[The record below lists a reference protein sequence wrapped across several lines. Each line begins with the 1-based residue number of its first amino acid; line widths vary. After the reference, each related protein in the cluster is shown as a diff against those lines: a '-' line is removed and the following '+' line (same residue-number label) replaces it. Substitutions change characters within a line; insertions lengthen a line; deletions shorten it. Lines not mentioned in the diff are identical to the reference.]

1 MDQIS
6 PPAAT
11 ASPELRDA
19 DWPSPRVAWYA
30 VFVFSLS
37 LMVNFLDRGILT
49 LLVEPLK
56 RDLHLSDTQIS
67 LVMGFAFVVF
77 YAILG
82 LPIARMVDTK
92 SRRVIIGIG
101 LAIWALTT
109 AACGLATGFAA
120 LFLFRILVGV
130 GEACTGPATFSM
142 LADLFP
148 PARLPRAIAMLNFG
162 FITGNGLA
170 LLIGGAVIFALT
182 AHPVVNLPLFGPVAP
197 WRLVFF
203 AVGLPGLLVALLMA
217 TVPEPARR
225 GRIAGD
231 QSKPLPLSKV
241 VAFVVANRAVYVP
254 LLGGLALNTI
264 LSFGYG
270 MWVPAFY
277 IRTFGWTPGQVG
289 LISGL
294 VYLLVWPLGAV
305 FGSRLAEWLAAR
317 GRADANMRVVALAM
331 ILTVPGSVIFPLI
344 PNATAA
350 VVLSAALGFV
360 HAWVLGP
367 QNAAIQ
373 IITPNEMRGQV
384 TALFLFVFNV
394 IGFGFGAT
402 VVALLTDH
410 VFGGASGLKLS
421 LATAAATLGPLAAV
435 VIWWG
440 LPAYGAAVERARTWE

>member
-1 MDQIS
+1 MDQIT
-6 PPAAT
+6 PLAAT
-11 ASPELRDA
+11 ASPKHTDG

-56 RDLHLSDTQIS
+56 RDLQLSDTQIS
-67 LVMGFAFVVF
+67 LVMGFAFVIF

-82 LPIARMVDTK
+82 LPIARLVDTR

-148 PARLPRAIAMLNFG
+148 PARLPRAIAILNFG
-162 FITGNGLA
+162 FIVGNGMA
-170 LLIGGAVIFALT
+170 LLIGGAVIFLLS
-182 AHPVVNLPLFGPVAP
+182 AHPTVDVPLFGPVAP
-197 WRLVFF
+197 WRLVFV
-203 AVGLPGLLVALLMA
+203 AVGLPGLLVAALMA
-217 TVPEPARR
+217 TVPEPVRR

-231 QSKPLPLSKV
+231 QSGPLPFSKV
-241 VAFVVANRAVYVP
+241 VAFVVANRGVYAP

-289 LISGL
+289 LISGVIYL
-294 VYLLVWPLGAV
+294 VVWPLGAL
-305 FGSRLAEWLAAR
+305 FGSRLAEWMTAR

-331 ILTVPGSVIFPLI
+331 ILTVPGSVIFPLL
-344 PNATAA
+344 PNATLA
-350 VVLSAALGFV
+350 VALSALLGFV

-410 VFGGASGLKLS
+410 VFGGEAGLPFA
-421 LATAAATLGPLAAV
+421 LATAAAVLGPLAAF
-435 VIWWG
+435 VIWRG
-440 LPAYGAAVERARTWE
+440 LPAYGAAVTRAQTWE